1 LKQPRSRGAFVFA
14 MSLARCATVLI
25 LALVAAQKERPDRE
39 TQKQY
44 SECLLS
50 GGTRESCRTI
60 LGGGQQ
66 SETGE
71 GPPPQPED
79 EVLER
84 LEAERGTPSALA
96 EQLKSCDYGE
106 EGDTDA
112 EKKEAFKEC
121 KDKAL
126 ESLERLRGDEVKPEE
141 LERELEKAAEESARG
156 IVKRCLDAATTD
168 SEKEACFN
176 SEEAKNEMAAI
187 SGRDPSEFK
196 ADDMRE
202 AMREGAASDL
212 VAEVSN
218 CQKNAQ
224 DEDSR
229 KQCMKPSD
237 EMKKQIADSMGRA
250 SGEVK
255 DSEVRE
261 FLEEGAEEDM
271 WSIMKSCGEDRE
283 ACLESAKEMLGTAT
297 GKGKSDISDDM
308 LERRLNNAMKNELA
322 ESMAACTR
330 AATDEM
336 ARKRCRETLTDQLLS
351 TADNRT
357 KHSKGDKNQ
366 ALKEAGEAAAK
377 DVVKDCQGTREE
389 CLTRLREKAAESMG
403 RRPEDLTEV
412 EVERLN
418 KEGSKEAAKE
428 SIKSCTSAKKD
439 NAEASCDDFLAVYA
453 AGRGKGDLDAAEQ
466 RRVKQELA
474 EDLEK
479 DDIALCLKSQ
489 SREEYNTC
497 MENLEETSH
506 VQDELFSGLEEKVKD
521 AKKKRAKD
529 DAAVDAVGEIFRSC
543 MEEAETDEEKE
554 ECKKEIKERSEIAG
568 LEEDEDDV
576 LLKYKRNV
584 VAESARACDASK
596 RSECV
601 HQAKEE
607 LVKLGLKRRAF
618 GVVKKLADLKE
629 AAEAFAE
636 CQEASSV
643 DGVDDTCIEAAK
655 ATLED
660 LSGSTEIWSDEIQAK
675 VQALGEALTEGRE
688 ILIRKLKQVLVEAIS
703 SAATC
708 SDAFLD
714 GIIDRVMGV
723 AKNFTVPGSD
733 KDRDITDK
741 RCRVTFGKA
750 RYFCK
755 VSTEGMD
762 DDETQQL
769 SDDISEDLTTAEIT
783 VRRLGERRLGERRL
797 SETIT
802 ETYADQEVEE
812 TSTTSS
818 STSAGAESTTER
830 TETEATTATTTTEST
845 MPDGE
850 TTTTTGGTENPT
862 GANAAAGSCFGA
874 VVLTALTSLL

>member
-1 LKQPRSRGAFVFA
+1 
-14 MSLARCATVLI
+14 M
-25 LALVAAQKERPDRE
+25 
-39 TQKQY
+39 
-44 SECLLS
+44 LS

-60 LGGGQQ
+60 LADSQG
-66 SETGE
+66 ETGE
-71 GPPPQPED
+71 RPSPQPQD

-84 LEAERGTPSALA
+84 LEAERGAPAALA
-96 EQLKSCDYGE
+96 EQLKNCDYGE

-112 EKKEAFKEC
+112 EKREAFKEC

-126 ESLERLRGDEVKPEE
+126 ESLERLRGDDVKPEE

-156 IVKRCLDAATTD
+156 IVKRCLDAASTD
-168 SEKEACFN
+168 SDKEACFN
-176 SEEAKNEMAAI
+176 SEEAKTEMAAI

-212 VAEVSN
+212 VEEVSN

-224 DEDSR
+224 DENSR
-229 KQCMKPSD
+229 KECLRPSD
-237 EMKKQIADSMGRA
+237 EMKKQIADSRGKA
-250 SGEVK
+250 SGDVK

-297 GKGKSDISDDM
+297 GQGKSDITDDQ
-308 LERRLNNAMKNELA
+308 LARRLSNAMKDELA

-330 AATDEM
+330 AATDDI
-336 ARKRCRETLTDQLLS
+336 ARQLCRDILTDQVLS

-366 ALKEAGEAAAK
+366 ALKEAGKAAAT

-418 KEGSKEAAKE
+418 EEGSKEAAKE

-439 NAEASCDDFLAVYA
+439 NAQATCGDALAVYA
-453 AGRGKGDLDAAEQ
+453 AGRGKGDLDASEQ

-479 DDIALCLKSQ
+479 DDIALCLKSE
-489 SREEYNTC
+489 SREEYNAC
-497 MENLEETSH
+497 MENLKETSD
-506 VQDELFSGLEEKVKD
+506 VQDELFSGLDEKVKE

-529 DAAVDAVGEIFRSC
+529 DASVDAVGEIFRSC
-543 MEEAETDEEKE
+543 MEEAESDAEKE

-568 LEEDEDDV
+568 LTEDEDDV
-576 LLKYKRNV
+576 ILKYKRNV
-584 VAESARACDASK
+584 VAASARACDASK

-636 CQEASSV
+636 CQEESTV
-643 DGVDDTCIEAAK
+643 DGVDDTCIEEAK
-655 ATLED
+655 STLEE

-688 ILIRKLKQVLVEAIS
+688 ILIRKLRQVLVEAIS

-714 GIIDRVMGV
+714 RIIDRVMGV
-723 AKNFTVPGSD
+723 ARNFTVPGSD
-733 KDRDITDK
+733 RPRDITDK

-755 VSTEGMD
+755 VSTEDMD

-783 VRRLGERRLGERRL
+783 IERLRRLGERRL

-812 TSTTSS
+812 TSSTS
-818 STSAGAESTTER
+818 STSTGESTTEST
-830 TETEATTATTTTEST
+830 TESTESTTEATTTTTTTTEST
-845 MPDGE
+845 MPDE
-850 TTTTTGGTENPT
+850 QTTSGGTEHPT
-862 GANAAAGSCFGA
+862 GANAAAGSCLSAA
-874 VVLTALTSLL
+874 VALASILML

>member
-1 LKQPRSRGAFVFA
+1 MIVRA
-14 MSLARCATVLI
+14 MSLVRCATVLV
-25 LALVAAQKERPDRE
+25 LATLVAAQRERPNRE
-39 TQKQY
+39 SQKEY

-50 GGTRESCRTI
+50 GGTRETCREV
-60 LGGGQQ
+60 LGEPPEQ
-66 SETGE
+66 GE
-71 GPPPQPED
+71 NGERPPPRD
-79 EVLER
+79 EVQER
-84 LEAERGTPSALA
+84 LEAERGAPLALA
-96 EQLKSCDYGE
+96 DQLKNCSYGE

-112 EKKEAFKEC
+112 EKREAFKDC

-126 ESLERLRGDEVKPEE
+126 ESLERLRGDKVKPEE

-156 IVKRCLDAATTD
+156 IVQRCIEAATTD
-168 SEKEACFN
+168 SAKEACFD
-176 SEEAKNEMAAI
+176 SEEAKKEMAAI
-187 SGRDPSEFK
+187 SGRDPTEFK

-202 AMREGAASDL
+202 AMREGAERDL
-212 VAEVSN
+212 LEEVSN
-218 CQKNAQ
+218 CRMKAQ
-224 DEDSR
+224 DEDS
-229 KQCMKPSD
+229 KKECSKPSD
-237 EMKKQIADSMGRA
+237 DMKKQIADSKGKA
-250 SGEVK
+250 SGDVK

-261 FLEEGAEEDM
+261 FLEEGAEQDM
-271 WSIMKSCGEDRE
+271 WSIMKTCGEDRDV
-283 ACLESAKEMLGTAT
+283 CLESAKEMLGTAT
-297 GKGKSDISDDM
+297 GQERSDISDDM
-308 LERRLNNAMKNELA
+308 LARRLDNAMKDELA
-322 ESMAACTR
+322 NSMAACTR
-330 AATDEM
+330 AATDET
-336 ARKRCRETLTDQLLS
+336 ARQRCRDTLTDELLS

-366 ALKEAGEAAAK
+366 ALKDAGKAAAT
-377 DVVKDCQGTREE
+377 DVVKDCQGTRDE

-418 KEGSKEAAKE
+418 DEGSKEAAKE

-439 NAEASCDDFLAVYA
+439 NAQATCGDPLAVYA
-453 AGRGKGDLDAAEQ
+453 AGRGKGDLDESEQ

-479 DDIALCLKSQ
+479 DDIALCLKSE
-489 SREEYNTC
+489 SREDYNKC
-497 MENLEETSH
+497 MENLKETDD
-506 VQDELFSGLEEKVKD
+506 VQDELFSGLDDKVKE

-529 DAAVDAVGEIFRSC
+529 DAAVDAVGDIFRSC
-543 MEEAETDEEKE
+543 MEEAESDEEKE

-568 LEEDEDDV
+568 ITEDEDDV
-576 LLKYKRNV
+576 ILKYKRNV

-636 CQEASSV
+636 CQEVSTA
-643 DGVDDTCIEAAK
+643 DGVDATCIAAAK
-655 ATLED
+655 STLED

-675 VQALGEALTEGRE
+675 VQELGQALTEGRE
-688 ILIRKLKQVLVEAIS
+688 ILIRKLKQVLVEAVS

-714 GIIDRVMGV
+714 RIIDRVMGV
-723 AKNFTVPGSD
+723 ARNFTVPGSD
-733 KDRDITDK
+733 RERDVTDK
-741 RCRVTFGKA
+741 SCRVTFGKA

-755 VSTEGMD
+755 VSTEDMD
-762 DDETQQL
+762 ESETEQL

-783 VRRLGERRLGERRL
+783 VRRLGGERRL

-812 TSTTSS
+812 TASTSS
-818 STSAGAESTTER
+818 STDPTT
-830 TETEATTATTTTEST
+830 TNTITTTSETEETTTTTEEST
-845 MPDGE
+845 MPDGQ
-850 TTTTTGGTENPT
+850 TTSGGTENPT
-862 GANAAAGSCFGA
+862 GANAAVGTGLGA
-874 VVLTALTSLL
+874 AVALASILML